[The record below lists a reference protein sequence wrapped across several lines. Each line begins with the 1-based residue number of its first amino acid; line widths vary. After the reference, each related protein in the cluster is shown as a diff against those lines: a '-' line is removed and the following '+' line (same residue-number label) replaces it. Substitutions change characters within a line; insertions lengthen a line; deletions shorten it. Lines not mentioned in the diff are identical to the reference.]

1 MLFGKEDSVTDL
13 MRIGLP
19 IMVGGAAIGGAIGIG
34 IAVRGAMEAI
44 GRQPEAASK
53 IQMAMVIG
61 CAFIEALTLYTMLIV
76 FVLEGKLQQP

>member
-1 MLFGKEDSVTDL
+1 VTDL
-13 MRIGLP
+13 LRIGLP
-19 IMVGGAAIGGAIGIG
+19 MMVALAAVSGAIGIG
-34 IAVRGAMEAI
+34 IAVKAAMEAI

-76 FVLEGKLQQP
+76 FVLEGKLLQP